1 MSDAWQEIQAV
12 KSKRNS
18 LREKLQKR
26 KIERQVILNET
37 SDKIVPSK
45 WYLHRYVNH
54 SVLVIYNNYIY
65 RGIFI
70 AEYE

>member
-37 SDKIVPSK
+37 PDKIVHSK
-45 WYLHRYVNH
+45 WYLRTEFP
-54 SVLVIYNNYIY
+54 SGPVLII
-65 RGIFI
+65 
-70 AEYE
+70 

>member
-37 SDKIVPSK
+37 VDNIVSSK
-45 WYLHRYVNH
+45 CCVSL
-54 SVLVIYNNYIY
+54 LALFYNVCQII
-65 RGIFI
+65 RRFI
-70 AEYE
+70 VGKFKLC

>member
-37 SDKIVPSK
+37 TDKIVSSK
-45 WYLHRYVNH
+45 QLHYYVLHYLSMLHT
-54 SVLVIYNNYIY
+54 L
-65 RGIFI
+65 
-70 AEYE
+70 

>member
-26 KIERQVILNET
+26 KIERQVILNEA
-37 SDKIVPSK
+37 SDKTVPSK
-45 WYLHRYVNH
+45 CESDM
-54 SVLVIYNNYIY
+54 SVIQY
-65 RGIFI
+65 
-70 AEYE
+70 

>member
-26 KIERQVILNET
+26 KIERQVILSET
-37 SDKIVPSK
+37 ADK
-45 WYLHRYVNH
+45 
-54 SVLVIYNNYIY
+54 SVL
-65 RGIFI
+65 R
-70 AEYE
+70 EYYTHLRLMYVL

>member
-37 SDKIVPSK
+37 TDNIISSK
-45 WYLHRYVNH
+45 RLHI
-54 SVLVIYNNYIY
+54 L
-65 RGIFI
+65 
-70 AEYE
+70 